1 MKKLIEEYD
10 VKTTTNIQDI
20 LKVLFAS
27 TIRQMLETEFDD
39 YLGYDNKNKTAKN
52 SRNRYR
58 NKNVELDFGEIT
70 LNIPRD

>member
-1 MKKLIEEYD
+1 MEEYD

>member
-1 MKKLIEEYD
+1 
-10 VKTTTNIQDI
+10 
-20 LKVLFAS
+20 
-27 TIRQMLETEFDD
+27 MLETEFDD

-70 LNIPRD
+70 LNISRLFYSIDFIIIK

>member
-27 TIRQMLETEFDD
+27 TIRQMLETEFDE